1 MKTASIDIKA
11 PSDQRFPDILTP
23 DALSFLSR
31 LHNEVE
37 PERDGLLENRAQVA
51 ERLRTGGTFDFLE
64 DMTDIREDGEWRIK
78 EVPHDL
84 RGRKGEITGPTDRKM
99 IINPLN
105 SRASAFMAD
114 FEDADAPTWRNMVEG
129 QQNPIDAIGEE
140 ITFTS

>member
-23 DALSFLSR
+23 NALTFLSR

-51 ERLRTGGTFDFLE
+51 ERLRNGGTLDFLE

-78 EVPHDL
+78 EGPHDL
-84 RGRKGEITGPTDRKM
+84 RGRKGEITGPTDRKK
-99 IINPLN
+99 IIKAPNP
-105 SRASAFMAD
+105 RPPPVQAD
-114 FEDADAPTWRNMVEG
+114 LGD
-129 QQNPIDAIGEE
+129 
-140 ITFTS
+140 